1 MNKGRLI
8 CWLLAAFC
16 LLTGCEKVV
25 FEEDESSEAT
35 HGNIILNVAGYEA
48 YKGGVRSTANL
59 TDVCTRLHF
68 VIYQDGKRK
77 KTITQKKGDDNFGR
91 VELSLDAG
99 DYEVLILGHSC
110 EGIDNPDMASV
121 NKVHFKNIT
130 DSGNG
135 TGYSDTFYYCDFLT
149 VGDEQ
154 QNRQYTLQRA
164 TAMFRLVIEDEKPE
178 EVKRFRFTYTGGSG
192 AFDAYTGLGCVNSTQ
207 VVWFDVPEQTDG
219 QPLSFELFTFP
230 RSEEGWLKVVVEAYD
245 ESLNPIHRLY
255 ERTFNNVPIE
265 RNVITQYTGTF
276 FTGIEYE
283 EEPETEKTPDTP
295 DTPTPVTPEN
305 PETPQDSPACTFL
318 VDTDWAE
325 TRNFT
330 Y

>member
-1 MNKGRLI
+1 MNKGKLI

-110 EGIDNPDMASV
+110 EGKSPAISDANNQIQFS
-121 NKVHFKNIT
+121 NIT

-135 TGYSDTFYYCDFLT
+135 TGYSDTFFLYDYLT
-149 VGDEQ
+149 VGDEPQ
-154 QNRQYTLQRA
+154 SHQYTLQRA
-164 TAMFRLVIEDEKPE
+164 TAMFRLVTNDVKPAN
-178 EVKRFRFTYTGGSG
+178 VKKFWFSYEGGSK
-192 AFDAYTGLGCVNSTQ
+192 ALDFYTGLGASKSQAQIVT
-207 VVWFDVPEQTDG
+207 FDTPEDLDG
-219 QPLSFELFTFP
+219 QTLQFELFTFP
-230 RSEEGWLKVVVEAYD
+230 RGEAGELKVEVRAFDDKGVLVY
-245 ESLNPIHRLY
+245 NRF
-255 ERTFNNVPIE
+255 FNNVPIE